1 MTEYPERF
9 SAQKMTVTSKLFK
22 ALLFVIKIAK
32 KDRQN
37 TFYLIFSQAHI
48 TDVNHKA
55 ESVGLIVLGTQLL
68 EDDQCVCIVFSLLN
82 ILVDVKV
89 QGS

>member
-9 SAQKMTVTSKLFK
+9 SAKKMTVTSKLFK

-37 TFYLIFSQAHI
+37 TIKY
-48 TDVNHKA
+48 VNSFA
-55 ESVGLIVLGTQLL
+55 LL
-68 EDDQCVCIVFSLLN
+68 L
-82 ILVDVKV
+82 
-89 QGS
+89 